1 MDTRKAKFV
10 RDVVLFVFGL
20 LGIAYETIVESVD
33 RPTLLVLFG
42 ACLGLPAFLHR
53 DELQNKK
60 LQESEDHAVDKNKEV
75 LP

>member
-20 LGIAYETIVESVD
+20 LGIAYETIVENVD
-33 RPTLLVLFG
+33 RPTLIVLFG

-53 DELQNKK
+53 DEKQNQK
-60 LQESEDHAVDKNKEV
+60 LNESEDHAVDKNKEI